1 MFYMQMPVVFRKLL
15 GGENVQILTIW
26 YLLCILIIFT
36 QLFLKIK
43 HTIFLT
49 CQRLWILSFL
59 SVTQIVQERRIHR
72 NFDFNF
78 FLKNYFCIIFLGIL
92 TPGVLKWKR
101 GRIQECKS
109 IYGLSLCQNIGSNL
123 SQSQKV
129 HAFATN
135 K

>member
-72 NFDFNF
+72 NFDFKF
-78 FLKNYFCIIFLGIL
+78 FKELFLYYFFRDLNPRSAKVEKRTNTRVQVYLRAFSVPNYEIKF
-92 TPGVLKWKR
+92 
-101 GRIQECKS
+101 KS
-109 IYGLSLCQNIGSNL
+109 ISKSSCLCHQ
-123 SQSQKV
+123 
-129 HAFATN
+129 
-135 K
+135 

>member
-78 FLKNYFCIIFLGIL
+78 FKELFLYYFFRDLNPRSAKVEKRTNTRVQVYLRAFSVPNYEIKF
-92 TPGVLKWKR
+92 
-101 GRIQECKS
+101 KS
-109 IYGLSLCQNIGSNL
+109 ISKSSCLCHQ
-123 SQSQKV
+123 
-129 HAFATN
+129 
-135 K
+135 